1 MTHITLSIPEELY
14 KAMKKHREIKWSE
27 VAREAIRTKL
37 SKMSSASPPSEILE
51 MLSKEARQE
60 LEAMPTEKAKRLARE
75 AVKHRWKRTKSLIQ
89 TS

>member
-1 MTHITLSIPEELY
+1 MTHITLSISEELY

-37 SKMSSASPPSEILE
+37 AKMKSVSTPSEILE
-51 MLSKEARQE
+51 MLSEEVRNEIRTA
-60 LEAMPTEKAKRLARE
+60 PTEEDKKFARRVVRE
-75 AVKHRWKRTKSLIQ
+75 RWKRTKSLTQ